1 MSEMSKVEDL
11 AKEKF
16 ETKEYIKTKNIH
28 QARMMFKVRTK
39 MLNVKM
45 NFKNDPRNS
54 QTLWRCESCQIEAP
68 ETQAHVLYCPAY
80 QSLTAVYALLFD
92 IVFYPSCA

>member
-1 MSEMSKVEDL
+1 
-11 AKEKF
+11 
-16 ETKEYIKTKNIH
+16 
-28 QARMMFKVRTK
+28 MFKVRTK

-80 QSLTAVYALLFD
+80 QSLRTGKD
-92 IVFYPSCA
+92 INNMGDLVDYYTKVMLVRSKLEITN